1 LLARKRLKGWI
12 EFCLHGIRYW
22 PIEISVAILE
32 QLPVILLAEDDE
44 LTAAAWSAVLRLS
57 GFEVIWAPDGSSA
70 WALARAGR
78 PDLLLTDWNMPGMD
92 GPELCQVFRADPLL
106 AGVPIIL
113 ASSLKPPPSTT
124 PALHDLFLEKPAN
137 AAVLLA
143 AISGLVVA
151 KDNVNATQRDPDS
164 ANGNLQ
170 G

>member
-1 LLARKRLKGWI
+1 MAR
-12 EFCLHGIRYW
+12 
-22 PIEISVAILE
+22 LE
-32 QLPVILLAEDDE
+32 QRPVILLAEDDE

-92 GPELCQVFRADPLL
+92 GPELCRVFRVDPLL

-113 ASSLKPPPSTT
+113 ASSLKSPPSTT
-124 PALHDLFLEKPAN
+124 PALHDLFLEKPAD

-143 AISGLVVA
+143 AVSGLAVV
-151 KDNVNATQRDPDS
+151 KGNVDAMQGDS
-164 ANGNLQ
+164 DSGNGNPEV
-170 G
+170 